1 MSSQRDALSVQ
12 RNNALDKR
20 IALMAAVVVASVVHN
35 NNNRRKG
42 HFCAAYVYTHRE
54 RDILLRSSPIFAISG
69 PFFSEMFIITDNFTP
84 VI

>member
-1 MSSQRDALSVQ
+1 M
-12 RNNALDKR
+12 DKR
-20 IALMAAVVVASVVHN
+20 IALMAAVVVASVVD

-42 HFCAAYVYTHRE
+42 LFCAAYVYTHRE

-69 PFFSEMFIITDNFTP
+69 TFFSEMFIITDNFTP